1 MRILFTGGGTG
12 GHLFPI
18 LELAR
23 EIKNIA
29 EQERILDI
37 ELFYMGP
44 DDFGVEALKDE
55 GVVVIKIMS
64 GKLRRYMSLQN
75 ITDTVKVL
83 IGAWQALWNMF
94 IVIPDVIFSKGGYG
108 ALPAVIAAIIL
119 RIPFI
124 IHESDAV
131 PGKVNKFSSRFAK
144 RIGIAF
150 TAAEEFF
157 PKEKTA
163 LVGVPIRKRI
173 LGGDPA
179 TAKENLEISSNL
191 QVIGFIGASQGA
203 QKLNDA
209 VLAVLKELTNEFEV
223 VHQTGAKNIDDVK
236 GEASIILEFTHKE
249 RYHPFGFLDEQG
261 IRDFYLASDLI
272 ISRAGASS
280 IYEIAAWSKPAILVP
295 LRNAAQNHQRKNA
308 YEYAAKGGAIVI
320 EEANLTPHILLAEIK
335 KVISNVVLLKQMR
348 EAAQKFS
355 RIDSAE
361 LIAREILKMGMHKS
375 IQKETGSL
383 KV

>member
-1 MRILFTGGGTG
+1 M
-12 GHLFPI
+12 
-18 LELAR
+18 
-23 EIKNIA
+23 
-29 EQERILDI
+29 
-37 ELFYMGP
+37 
-44 DDFGVEALKDE
+44 
-55 GVVVIKIMS
+55 
-64 GKLRRYMSLQN
+64 
-75 ITDTVKVL
+75 
-83 IGAWQALWNMF
+83 
-94 IVIPDVIFSKGGYG
+94 
-108 ALPAVIAAIIL
+108 
-119 RIPFI
+119 
-124 IHESDAV
+124 
-131 PGKVNKFSSRFAK
+131 
-144 RIGIAF
+144 
-150 TAAEEFF
+150 
-157 PKEKTA
+157 
-163 LVGVPIRKRI
+163 
-173 LGGDPA
+173 
-179 TAKENLEISSNL
+179 
-191 QVIGFIGASQGA
+191 
-203 QKLNDA
+203 
-209 VLAVLKELTNEFEV
+209 

-375 IQKETGSL
+375 LQKETGSL
-383 KV
+383 KP